1 MDKKKTSRQLL
12 EELKTLLDVRKNL
25 IGVEQINGI
34 IADKADEFVET
45 LCTEIDDEV
54 DKMFESSRPPKKSEL
69 PCNCLEKSK
78 TLQEVIDEAKAE
90 LTDGKTFAAIVFRV
104 D

>member
-1 MDKKKTSRQLL
+1 MDKKKFS
-12 EELKTLLDVRKNL
+12 ELVTEMKNL
-25 IGVEQINGI
+25 TSDFYFAETYEIKDLAAKMIVATASELVTV
-34 IADKADEFVET
+34 ADET
-45 LCTEIDDEV
+45 
-54 DKMFESSRPPKKSEL
+54 KPKKSEM

>member
-1 MDKKKTSRQLL
+1 MDKKKFS
-12 EELKTLLDVRKNL
+12 ELVTEMKNL
-25 IGVEQINGI
+25 TSDFYF
-34 IADKADEFVET
+34 AET
-45 LCTEIDDEV
+45 YEIKDLAT
-54 DKMFESSRPPKKSEL
+54 KMIVATASELLNAAGATPKKSEM